1 MVCSYICCGTCCGI
15 FSVVCTLFL
24 GGLASNVKGSGTRLY
39 LADDEFDEAYD
50 AILQAIYGYL
60 TCIFLSAGMYVYG
73 IKKKDSYRSGTSLQ
87 ASLEMQQFNS
97 ERELTGDDFPDFP
110 DF

>member
-24 GGLASNVKGSGTRLY
+24 GGLASNIKGSGTRLY
-39 LADDEFDEAYD
+39 LADDEFDGAYD
-50 AILQAIYGYL
+50 AVLQAIFGYL
-60 TCIFLSAGMYVYG
+60 TCIVLSVGMYVYG
-73 IKKKDSYRSGTSLQ
+73 NKKRDSYRSGT